1 MTRTAQEAG
10 TPLVSRRRRG
20 WRGWLVVV
28 VIVAVAS
35 GLLLWSAS
43 AFTVSE
49 KDRTDPESHGPDGY
63 RALVEVLRDHGV
75 TVDVVRARSDVTRL
89 LDGGAGTLV
98 LPDPFALSDD
108 SVRAM
113 IDAAP
118 ATVLLSPSS
127 AVLDL
132 AIPGAEIVGYGTTAV
147 DAHCD
152 LPAASNAGTIRPG
165 ALMTGGDVACFPAD
179 GGAALISQSG
189 EGRTVT
195 ALDASL
201 LFTNAHITENGNA
214 ALALALLGQ
223 HDSLVWYV
231 PSWNDSDTQGTSD
244 ATLAD
249 LTPGWV
255 TPALVLL
262 ALTAAAAAIWRGRR
276 FGPLVAERL
285 PVTVRASETLEGR
298 ARLYARARD
307 TGHAAR
313 ILRRRSTA
321 ELGRLLGMGRGAT
334 TDAVIEA
341 AAAAVAGPRDA
352 LRALLTGPEPGTDAE
367 LVELSDRLAQWEA
380 AIRAAVRTE
389 GKRS

>member
-1 MTRTAQEAG
+1 MERDG
-10 TPLVSRRRRG
+10 TPLVARRRRG
-20 WRGWLVVV
+20 WRGWIAVVLI
-28 VIVAVAS
+28 VIVAAV
-35 GLLLWSAS
+35 LLLWAS
-43 AFTVSE
+43 STFTASE
-49 KDRTDPESHGPDGY
+49 KGRADPESHGPDGY
-63 RALVEVLRDHGV
+63 RALVEVLRGHGV
-75 TVDVVRARSDVTRL
+75 SVEIARSHSDVARL
-89 LDGGAGTLV
+89 LEDESSTLV
-98 LPDPFALSDD
+98 LPDPYTLSDD
-108 SVRAM
+108 TVRGL
-113 IDAAP
+113 IDAAST
-118 ATVLLSPSS
+118 TVLLDPSS

-132 AIPGAEIVGYGTTAV
+132 AIPGAEIVGYG
-147 DAHCD
+147 AHEVAAKCD
-152 LPAASNAGTIRPG
+152 LPAAENAGTIRPG
-165 ALMTGGDVACFPAD
+165 ALMTGGDLSCFPE
-179 GGAALISQSG
+179 GEGAGLIS
-189 EGRTVT
+189 ETRDGRTVR

-201 LFTNAHITENGNA
+201 LFTNASVTENGNA
-214 ALALALLGQ
+214 ALALALLGE
-223 HDSLVWYV
+223 HESLVWYV
-231 PSWNDSDTQGTSD
+231 PSWNDSDTQRASD

-262 ALTAAAAAIWRGRR
+262 ALTAVLAAIWRGRR

-307 TGHAAR
+307 TGHAAH
-313 ILRRRSTA
+313 ILRRRSIA

-334 TDAVIEA
+334 PDAVIDA

-352 LRALLTGPEPGTDAE
+352 LRILLTGPAPTTDAE

>member
-1 MTRTAQEAG
+1 MTRVAAPDS
-10 TPLVSRRRRG
+10 TPLVARRPRG

-28 VIVAVAS
+28 IIVAVAS
-35 GLLLWSAS
+35 GLLLWAGT

-49 KDRTDPESHGPDGY
+49 KGRTDPESHGPDGY

-75 TVDVVRARSDVTRL
+75 RVDVVRSHDEATQL
-89 LDGGAGTLV
+89 LNGGLDTLV
-98 LPDPFALSDD
+98 LPDPFSLGDETI
-108 SVRAM
+108 RTM

-118 ATVLLSPSS
+118 TTVLLSPSS

-132 AIPGAEIVGYGTTAV
+132 AIPGAEIVGYATKKVTAQ
-147 DAHCD
+147 CD
-152 LPAASNAGTIRPG
+152 LTAADNAGAIRPG
-165 ALMTGGDVACFPAD
+165 ALMTGGDLACFPAD
-179 GGAALISQSG
+179 EGAALISQTRD
-189 EGRTVT
+189 GRTVS

-201 LFTNAHITENGNA
+201 LFTNAHVTENGNA
-214 ALALALLGQ
+214 ALALALLGE

-231 PSWNDSDTQGTSD
+231 PSWNDSDAQRTSD

-298 ARLYARARD
+298 ARLYAHARD

-313 ILRRRSTA
+313 ILRRRSAA
-321 ELGRLLGMGRGAT
+321 ELGRLLGMGRAAT

-352 LRALLTGPEPGTDAE
+352 LRTLLTGPEPATDAE

>member
-1 MTRTAQEAG
+1 MTLAVEQDG
-10 TPLVSRRRRG
+10 TPLVARRPRG
-20 WRGWLVVV
+20 WRGWIVVIL
-28 VIVAVAS
+28 IVAVAAL
-35 GLLLWSAS
+35 LLLWASS
-43 AFTVSE
+43 AFTASE
-49 KDRTDPESHGPDGY
+49 KSRTDPESHGPDGY

-75 TVDVVRARSDVTRL
+75 SVEVTRSHSEATRL
-89 LDGGAGTLV
+89 LEDGAGTLV
-98 LPDPFALSDD
+98 LPDPSTLSEDTI
-108 SVRAM
+108 RAM
-113 IDAAP
+113 IDAAST
-118 ATVLLSPSS
+118 TVLLSPSS

-132 AIPGAEIVGYGTTAV
+132 AIPGATIVGYG
-147 DAHCD
+147 AHEVAADCD
-152 LPAASNAGTIRPG
+152 LPAAENAGTIRPG
-165 ALMTGGDVACFPAD
+165 ALMAGGDLACFRD
-179 GGAALISQSG
+179 GDGAGLISQTSDG
-189 EGRTVT
+189 QTVR

-201 LFTNAHITENGNA
+201 LFTNANITQNGNA
-214 ALALALLGQ
+214 ALALALFGE
-223 HDSLVWYV
+223 HDALVWYV
-231 PSWNDSDTQGTSD
+231 PNWNDSDAQRTSD

-262 ALTAAAAAIWRGRR
+262 AVTAAVAAIWRGRR

-307 TGHAAR
+307 TGHAAH
-313 ILRRRSTA
+313 ILRRRSIA

-334 TDAVIEA
+334 PDAVIDA

-352 LRALLTGPEPGTDAE
+352 LRALLLGPAPTTDAE